1 MLNREISVQDI
12 EMEEDRH
19 GLRLRES
26 AAEND
31 KVGKY
36 NLYKHLIFRHDA
48 IHAKNTETGTVL

>member
-1 MLNREISVQDI
+1 MQDI

-48 IHAKNTETGTVL
+48 IHAENSEIGLVL